1 MCIYEFAYIK
11 THHRALFWR
20 YIMRMHDEC
29 ESNLNEDCSKNAH
42 DLLDG
47 LNWERTQACVKR
59 SFNSL
64 SEDMWTS
71 EAAVNTLIEA
81 DLDYW

>member
-20 YIMRMHDEC
+20 YIMRVHDEC

-64 SEDMWTS
+64 SE
-71 EAAVNTLIEA
+71 E
-81 DLDYW
+81 